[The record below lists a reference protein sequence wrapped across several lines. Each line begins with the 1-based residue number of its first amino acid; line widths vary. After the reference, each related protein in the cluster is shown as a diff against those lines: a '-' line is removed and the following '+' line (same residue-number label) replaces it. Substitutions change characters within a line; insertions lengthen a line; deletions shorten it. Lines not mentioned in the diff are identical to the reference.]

1 MVQKAVKF
9 SFFLYQNEIGS
20 PLQSEIY
27 ETWVKCVPPNILA
40 CTNIS
45 KHNFKTKLIKMNF
58 NIQYAQQET
67 RNNQLFRN
75 MGGINSSIM

>member
-9 SFFLYQNEIGS
+9 SFFFYQNETGS

-27 ETWVKCVPPNILA
+27 ETWVKFVPPNILA

-45 KHNFKTKLIKMNF
+45 KHNFKTSLIKHEF
-58 NIQYAQQET
+58 
-67 RNNQLFRN
+67 
-75 MGGINSSIM
+75 